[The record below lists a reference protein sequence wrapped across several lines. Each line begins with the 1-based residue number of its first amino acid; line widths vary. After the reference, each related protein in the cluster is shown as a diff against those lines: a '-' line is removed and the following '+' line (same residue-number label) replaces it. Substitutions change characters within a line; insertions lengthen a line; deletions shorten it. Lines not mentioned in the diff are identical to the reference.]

1 MTRGVPGGQFESPAP
16 NRRVLMRIDHNGE
29 VLIGCIDCNRWG
41 RPGGRDETLG
51 SARTVMTIL
60 GALRHE
66 GVEVA
71 RGQPMRTPGTQGSR
85 DALNWCKVINGP
97 LGGRNA
103 SQAHRAR
110 SDSDSPVD
118 HDDDYRTPARHD
130 PPLRRRWRL
139 CQQLCTIYASLSKEL
154 LAPWGG
160 ALMLDASDGAGM
172 LSMPWT
178 PSTGLSVPTA
188 V

>member
-1 MTRGVPGGQFESPAP
+1 
-16 NRRVLMRIDHNGE
+16 
-29 VLIGCIDCNRWG
+29 
-41 RPGGRDETLG
+41 
-51 SARTVMTIL
+51 
-60 GALRHE
+60 
-66 GVEVA
+66 
-71 RGQPMRTPGTQGSR
+71 MRTPGTQGSR
-85 DALNWCKVINGP
+85 DALNWGKVINGP

-154 LAPWGG
+154 LAPGRRRVRQRQAARGG
-160 ALMLDASDGAGM
+160 AWGAPTEADAMNDPIVLAARSHPSQRFPGCSLMI
-172 LSMPWT
+172 
-178 PSTGLSVPTA
+178 
-188 V
+188 